1 MLPTSSRSDLVGKNA
16 RSVTARINWCSSSR
30 RATAP
35 SARLGSSRGAAPPAR
50 REQSLLEGFAK
61 TQLRTDARGGGNPT
75 PVEAGTTRVVG
86 GCGRGAR
93 AGTDAVLRWAGTR
106 GPRPLTRNARGVS
119 SAAQAAGAARPKRRE
134 QRDQVVCSAGR

>member
-61 TQLRTDARGGGNPT
+61 TQLRTDARGGGNDARGRRVWT
-75 PVEAGTTRVVG
+75 RGTGGR
-86 GCGRGAR
+86 GCGAQVGRDAR
-93 AGTDAVLRWAGTR
+93 AKAVDAQRT
-106 GPRPLTRNARGVS
+106 
-119 SAAQAAGAARPKRRE
+119 RRE
-134 QRDQVVCSAGR
+134 QRSAGGRSSTTQAA